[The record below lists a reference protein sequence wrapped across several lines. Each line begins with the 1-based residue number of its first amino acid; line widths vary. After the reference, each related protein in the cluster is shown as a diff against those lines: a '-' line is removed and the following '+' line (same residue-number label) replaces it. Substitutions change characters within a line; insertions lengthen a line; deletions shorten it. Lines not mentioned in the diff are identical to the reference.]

1 MAGLPVHILTP
12 VHNGE
17 RHLAECI
24 ESVLA
29 QTFSDWEYLIVD
41 NCSTDATREI
51 AERYAAADGRISY
64 ERHDEY
70 VDVIASHNRAFDA
83 LDPRSV
89 YCKVVSGDDW
99 LYPECLER
107 MVAVADSNPHVGLVS
122 AYRLAGTF
130 IDLVGLPYSRSVVP
144 GAEILRQSLLGGP
157 YVTGT
162 PTSVL
167 IRSELIRVRR
177 PFYDPTFRH
186 ADTEAAYWTFTQS
199 DFALI
204 HQVLTYTRIEPN
216 GETPISQQLSSY
228 QPENLRMLIR
238 YGSATLPEAE
248 YHRQLRLELRRYVKW
263 HLKQALKPSRRRD
276 EKFRAYHRRA
286 AGLIAAEANGDGAVH
301 RAMRVVRT
309 LVR

>member
-1 MAGLPVHILTP
+1 HILTP

-29 QTFSDWEYLIVD
+29 QTLSDWEYLIVD

-51 AERYAAADGRISY
+51 AERYAAADGRIRY

-89 YCKVVSGDDW
+89 YCKIVSGDDW

-107 MVAVADSNPHVGLVS
+107 MVAVADGNPQVGLVS
-122 AYRLAGTF
+122 AYCLAGTF

-144 GAEILRQSLLGGP
+144 GGEILSQSLLGGP

-167 IRSELIRVRR
+167 IRSELIRARR
-177 PFYDPTFRH
+177 PFYDPTLRH

-199 DFALI
+199 DFALV

-216 GETPISQQLSSY
+216 GETPTSQLLSSY
-228 QPENLRMLIR
+228 KPENLR
-238 YGSATLPEAE
+238 
-248 YHRQLRLELRRYVKW
+248 
-263 HLKQALKPSRRRD
+263 
-276 EKFRAYHRRA
+276 
-286 AGLIAAEANGDGAVH
+286 
-301 RAMRVVRT
+301 
-309 LVR
+309 

>member
-1 MAGLPVHILTP
+1 MAKLPVHILTP

-17 RHLAECI
+17 RHLAECV
-24 ESVLA
+24 ESVLG

-51 AERYAAADGRISY
+51 AERYAAADRRIRY

-70 VDVIASHNRAFDA
+70 VHVIASHNRAFDA
-83 LDPRSV
+83 LDRRSV
-89 YCKVVSGDDW
+89 YCKVVGADDW

-107 MVAVADSNPHVGLVS
+107 MVAVADRNPQVGFVS
-122 AYRLAGTF
+122 AYCLAGTF

-162 PTSVL
+162 QTSVL
-167 IRSELIRVRR
+167 IRSELIRARR

-204 HQVLTYTRIEPN
+204 HQVLTYTRIEPD
-216 GETPISQQLSSY
+216 GETPTSRRLSSY
-228 QPENLRMLIR
+228 APENLRMLIR
-238 YGSATLPEAE
+238 YGPATLDETE
-248 YHRQLRLELRRYVKW
+248 YRTQLRMELRRYVKW
-263 HLKQALKPSRRRD
+263 HLKQSLKRSRHRD

-286 AGLIAAEANGDGAVH
+286 AGRIAAEANGDGEVH